1 MYTVPHALR
10 SEGLKAVRKEK
21 RLALKP
27 EHRKARLH
35 FAKHHLH
42 WTVDAW
48 KWGIFSDETKINHL
62 GSDGIKWAWKKPG
75 EGLSDHLVEPA
86 VKFGGGSLMMWG
98 CMLWEGVGYATRIE
112 GSLDTKLY
120 TSILEYELQETME
133 YYSKT
138 SENVI
143 FQQDNESKHTSNDAQ
158 NWFSDHDINVLIWS
172 AHSPNIQRLEIYPR
186 EFWSYG
192 RGWRQNGKRS

>member
-1 MYTVPHALR
+1 VPHALR

-21 RLALKP
+21 RLTLKS

-48 KWGIFSDETKINHL
+48 QWGIFSDETKVNHL
-62 GSDGIKWAWKKPG
+62 GPDGIKWAWKKPG

-98 CMLWEGVGYATRIE
+98 CMLWEGVGYATKIE
-112 GSLDTKLY
+112 GSLDAKLY
-120 TSILEYELQETME
+120 TSILEYELQLRYCAVKKPSSLGIRFRTMSPRCHFNPIL
-133 YYSKT
+133 YP
-138 SENVI
+138 
-143 FQQDNESKHTSNDAQ
+143 
-158 NWFSDHDINVLIWS
+158 DH
-172 AHSPNIQRLEIYPR
+172 RLPVR
-186 EFWSYG
+186 T
-192 RGWRQNGKRS
+192 